1 MGARSIAAPLT
12 LASDSRYGLAAAS
25 ETGVRA
31 LAMREC
37 AAMKR
42 LQAALEDFGRM
53 IIFAMEAAAWA
64 FRPPFRLDLVIAQMA
79 LIGVGSAFIVGATG
93 LSAGMVFALQMN
105 YALKQF
111 AAEGYVGGSV
121 AFSLA
126 RELAPVFTALMVT
139 GRAGSAIATELGTM
153 RVTEQIDAMESM
165 AVNPIQYLVVPRII
179 ASILMFPVLTMIF
192 NVIGYGGGF
201 VMGVY
206 VANIPIGPF
215 VEHTREFM
223 EPSDILHGLFKAV
236 VFGLL
241 VSIITTFRGYAATGG
256 AKGVGEGTTRG
267 VVMSSI
273 AVLAADYVITFIAV
287 GT

>member
-1 MGARSIAAPLT
+1 
-12 LASDSRYGLAAAS
+12 
-25 ETGVRA
+25 
-31 LAMREC
+31 MRRVE
-37 AAMKR
+37 
-42 LQAALEDFGRM
+42 AALEDFGRM
-53 IIFAMEAAAWA
+53 ILFAAEAVAWA
-64 FRPPFRLDLVIAQMA
+64 FRPPFRLDLVVSQMA
-79 LIGVGSAFIVGATG
+79 FIGVGSAFIVGATG

-111 AAEGYVGGSV
+111 AAEGFVGGSV

-126 RELAPVFTALMVT
+126 RELSPVFTALMVT

-179 ASILMFPVLTMIF
+179 AAILMFPVLTMVF
-192 NVIGYGGGF
+192 NFVGYGGGF

-206 VANIPIGPF
+206 VARIPIGPF

-223 EPSDILHGLFKAV
+223 EPSDILHGLLKAV
-236 VFGLL
+236 VFGAI
-241 VSIITTFRGYAATGG
+241 VAVITTWRGYAASGG
-256 AKGVGEGTTRG
+256 ARGVGAGTTRA

-273 AVLAADYVITFIAV
+273 AVLVADYVITFISV

>member
-1 MGARSIAAPLT
+1 MVAWF
-12 LASDSRYGLAAAS
+12 
-25 ETGVRA
+25 
-31 LAMREC
+31 
-37 AAMKR
+37 
-42 LQAALEDFGRM
+42 EDLGRM
-53 IIFAMEAAAWA
+53 IFFAGEVVAWT
-64 FRPPFRLDLVIAQMA
+64 FRPPFRLELVITQMA

-111 AAEGYVGGSV
+111 AAEGFVGGSV

-126 RELAPVFTALMVT
+126 RELSPVFTALMVT

-179 ASILMFPVLTMIF
+179 AAIVMFPVLTMVF
-192 NVIGYGGGF
+192 NVIGYGGGY

-206 VANIPIGPF
+206 VARIPVGPF
-215 VEHTREFM
+215 IEHTREFM
-223 EPSDILHGLFKAV
+223 EPSDIFHGLLKAL
-236 VFGLL
+236 VFGAI
-241 VSIITTFRGYAATGG
+241 VAVITTWRGYAAAGG
-256 AKGVGEGTTRG
+256 AKGVGEATTRA

-273 AVLAADYVITFIAV
+273 AVLIADYVITFIAV

>member
-1 MGARSIAAPLT
+1 MR
-12 LASDSRYGLAAAS
+12 RVLAAF
-25 ETGVRA
+25 
-31 LAMREC
+31 
-37 AAMKR
+37 
-42 LQAALEDFGRM
+42 EDLGRM
-53 IIFAMEAAAWA
+53 ILFAVEVVAWA
-64 FRPPFRLDLVIAQMA
+64 FRPPFRPELIIAQMA
-79 LIGVGSAFIVGATG
+79 FIGVGSVFIVAATG

-179 ASILMFPVLTMIF
+179 ASIVMFPLLTMIF
-192 NVIGYGGGF
+192 DVIGYGGGY
-201 VMGVY
+201 VMGIF
-206 VANIPIGPF
+206 VANIPVGPF
-215 VEHTREFM
+215 VEHTREFIV
-223 EPSDILHGLFKAV
+223 PGDILHGLLKAV
-236 VFGLL
+236 VFGAI
-241 VSIITTFRGYAATGG
+241 VSVITTWRGYAAAGG

-267 VVMSSI
+267 VVTSSI
-273 AVLAADYVITFIAV
+273 AVLAADYVITFISV
-287 GT
+287 GI

>member
-1 MGARSIAAPLT
+1 MR
-12 LASDSRYGLAAAS
+12 R
-25 ETGVRA
+25 VR
-31 LAMREC
+31 
-37 AAMKR
+37 
-42 LQAALEDFGRM
+42 AALEDFGRM
-53 IIFAMEAAAWA
+53 ILFAAEVVAWA
-64 FRPPFRLDLVIAQMA
+64 VRPPFRLDLVVAQMA
-79 LIGVGSAFIVGATG
+79 FIGVGSAFIVGATG

-126 RELAPVFTALMVT
+126 RELSPVFTALMVT
-139 GRAGSAIATELGTM
+139 GRAGSAISTELGTM

-179 ASILMFPVLTMIF
+179 ASIVMFPVLTMVF
-192 NVIGYGGGF
+192 NVIGYAGGY

-206 VANIPIGPF
+206 VARIPVGPF

-223 EPSDILHGLFKAV
+223 DPEDILHGLFKAL
-236 VFGLL
+236 VFGAI
-241 VSIITTFRGYAATGG
+241 VSVITTWRGYSAFGG

-273 AVLAADYVITFIAV
+273 AVLVADYVITFISV